1 MYDVVEYK
9 GRPAILLC
17 LSTFAIFIASKAI
30 FAGTSQLVVV
40 FLLLHRA
47 NLHTSLIHL
56 ALAFILNHIASMAFA
71 KRIFVFKNK
80 VVANRRFE
88 RVKKLSQRAR
98 QSRASSS
105 SSLSSSITM
114 SDNFVVLETS
124 PSSQNVARLRAK
136 LQREKTTHRIEIEIA
151 IEINKLRVEIKR
163 LQTKRDI
170 SIVQQHVMKKKS
182 FEKRR
187 FFLHHDN
194 EFQFMLFAKMF
205 SIVNRKHFA
214 KIFRCIFMSKQLHK
228 LVNDYSIKN
237 ALRIEIENDLFDFDI
252 KGMSHLTRCFEIYC
266 QIVLELTLES
276 MYRELNKVFCLY
288 RCHLNILLI
297 NYTFEFV
304 LVFHKIFMYARISEI
319 QDDSKS

>member
-1 MYDVVEYK
+1 
-9 GRPAILLC
+9 
-17 LSTFAIFIASKAI
+17 
-30 FAGTSQLVVV
+30 
-40 FLLLHRA
+40 
-47 NLHTSLIHL
+47 
-56 ALAFILNHIASMAFA
+56 
-71 KRIFVFKNK
+71 
-80 VVANRRFE
+80 
-88 RVKKLSQRAR
+88 
-98 QSRASSS
+98 
-105 SSLSSSITM
+105 M

-124 PSSQNVARLRAK
+124 SFSQNVARLRAK
-136 LQREKTTHRIEIEIA
+136 LQREKTTHRVEIDVA

-237 ALRIEIENDLFDFDI
+237 VLRIEIENDLFDFDI
-252 KGMSHLTRCFEIYC
+252 KGMSHLTRCLSGFESLDPTWIQLRILGSNLDPTKAVTCSYPSLPLC
-266 QIVLELTLES
+266 LKILTQS
-276 MYRELNKVFCLY
+276 LN
-288 RCHLNILLI
+288 HL
-297 NYTFEFV
+297 FV
-304 LVFHKIFMYARISEI
+304 DGI
-319 QDDSKS
+319 D